1 MYVSDSLLQSDV
13 SGRKEQIHRVSVNT
27 TQRMLFSG
35 IHPANNGTVRTQEE
49 EEAKERMGFFLST

>member
-13 SGRKEQIHRVSVNT
+13 SGRKVQIQRVRVNT

-35 IHPANNGTVRTQEE
+35 THPANNGTVRTQEE
-49 EEAKERMGFFLST
+49 EAIERMRVFF